1 MSAARSSPRTSVSPI
16 ADARRRAATPSV
28 AVTAAHGLGRRAAY
42 VRRVC
47 RDVLRA
53 VNETGSELSVALVH
67 DDEMQR
73 LNRDYRGKDRTT
85 DVLAFALREGEDTSV
100 QEPGLL
106 GDVVVS
112 VPTAERQAR
121 ERGHALDRELAE
133 LLAHGILHLLGYDH
147 ERSPA
152 EARRMFREQRR
163 VLAAIGA
170 DAAPGAAAARPAAA
184 RAKVARPKRGSVQ
197 EKDASRRRT

>member
-1 MSAARSSPRTSVSPI
+1 MSPTAEGRGPT
-16 ADARRRAATPSV
+16 AATV
-28 AVTAAHGLGRRAAY
+28 AVTAARGLGRHAAF

-53 VNETGSELSVALVH
+53 VDEGGSELSVALVH
-67 DDEMQR
+67 DDEMHR
-73 LNRDYRGKDRTT
+73 LNRDYRGKDRAT
-85 DVLAFALREGEDTSV
+85 DVLAFALREGEGLAV

-112 VPTAERQAR
+112 VPTAERQAA
-121 ERGHALDRELAE
+121 ERGHTLERELAE
-133 LLAHGILHLLGYDH
+133 LLAHGILHLLGHDH

-163 VLAAIGA
+163 VLAATGA
-170 DAAPGAAAARPAAA
+170 NAAAAAPVATATVGRA
-184 RAKVARPKRGSVQ
+184 AKVARPKRGSVQ
-197 EKDASRRRT
+197 KGNASRRRT

>member
-1 MSAARSSPRTSVSPI
+1 MPAS
-16 ADARRRAATPSV
+16 SV
-28 AVTAAHGLGRRAAY
+28 AVRAARGLGRHTAL

-53 VNETGSELSVALVH
+53 VNEHGGELSVALVH
-67 DDEMQR
+67 DEEMHR
-73 LNRDYRGKDRTT
+73 LNRDWRGKDRTT
-85 DVLAFALREGEDTSV
+85 DVLAFALREGEGTAV

-112 VPTAERQAR
+112 IPTAARQAK
-121 ERGHALDRELAE
+121 ERGHALDREIAE

-163 VLAAIGA
+163 VLAAIGVGA
-170 DAAPGAAAARPAAA
+170 TPSAPAAKVAAART
-184 RAKVARPKRGSVQ
+184 KLARPKRGSVQ
-197 EKDASRRRT
+197 KAHASRRRT

>member
-1 MSAARSSPRTSVSPI
+1 MSAARPSPHASVSPS
-16 ADARRRAATPSV
+16 ADARRRTAAPSV
-28 AVTAAHGLGRRAAY
+28 AVTAAHGLNRHAAY

-53 VNETGSELSVALVH
+53 VNETGSELSAALVH

-112 VPTAERQAR
+112 VPTAARQAE

-170 DAAPGAAAARPAAA
+170 TPAS
-184 RAKVARPKRGSVQ
+184 VARPKRGSVQ
-197 EKDASRRRT
+197 KGHASRRRT

>member
-1 MSAARSSPRTSVSPI
+1 MRAATVAVSAAR
-16 ADARRRAATPSV
+16 
-28 AVTAAHGLGRRAAY
+28 GLGHHASF

-53 VNETGSELSVALVH
+53 VDEGGSELSVALVH
-67 DDEMQR
+67 DDEMHR
-73 LNRDYRGKDRTT
+73 LNRDWRGKDRTT
-85 DVLAFALREGEDTSV
+85 DVLAFALREGEGTAV

-106 GDVVVS
+106 GDVVIS
-112 VPTAERQAR
+112 VPTAERQAA
-121 ERGHALDRELAE
+121 ERGHALERELAE

-170 DAAPGAAAARPAAA
+170 DATTPSPAAA
-184 RAKVARPKRGSVQ
+184 EIGRAAKVARPKRRSVQ
-197 EKDASRRRT
+197 KGHASRRRT

>member
-1 MSAARSSPRTSVSPI
+1 VSPI
-16 ADARRRAATPSV
+16 ADAAHSRTRTTVTVSAAR
-28 AVTAAHGLGRRAAY
+28 GLGRHATF

-47 RDVLRA
+47 RGALRA
-53 VNETGSELSVALVH
+53 VGESGAELSVALV
-67 DDEMQR
+67 DDAEMQR
-73 LNRDYRGKDRTT
+73 LNRDWRGKDRTT
-85 DVLAFALREGEDTSV
+85 DVLAFALREGELADV

-121 ERGHALDRELAE
+121 ERGHALERELAE
-133 LLAHGILHLLGYDH
+133 LLVHGILHLLGYDH

-163 VLAAIGA
+163 VLAELAA
-170 DAAPGAAAARPAAA
+170 DGGVDERAPSSPSLRG
-184 RAKVARPKRGSVQ
+184 RAP
-197 EKDASRRRT
+197 SRK

>member
-1 MSAARSSPRTSVSPI
+1 MTVAA
-16 ADARRRAATPSV
+16 PSV
-28 AVTAAHGLGRRAAY
+28 AVTAARGLGRHAAY

-47 RDVLRA
+47 RDLLRA
-53 VNETGSELSVALVH
+53 VDEGGGELSVALVH
-67 DDEMQR
+67 DVEMHR

-112 VPTAERQAR
+112 VPTAERQAKD
-121 ERGHALDRELAE
+121 RGHALERELAE

-163 VLAAIGA
+163 VLAEIGV
-170 DAAPGAAAARPAAA
+170 DAPPGAPAARPPGA
-184 RAKVARPKRGSVQ
+184 RVKLARPKRGSVQ

>member
-1 MSAARSSPRTSVSPI
+1 MSPTAE
-16 ADARRRAATPSV
+16 ARRPNAATV
-28 AVTAAHGLGRRAAY
+28 AVTAARGLGRHAAY

-53 VNETGSELSVALVH
+53 VDECGSELSVALVH
-67 DDEMQR
+67 DDEMHR
-73 LNRDYRGKDRTT
+73 LNRDWRGKDRTT
-85 DVLAFALREGEDTSV
+85 DVLAFALREGEGTAV

-112 VPTAERQAR
+112 VPTAERQAA
-121 ERGHALDRELAE
+121 ERGHALERELAE
-133 LLAHGILHLLGYDH
+133 LLVHGILHLLGYDH

-163 VLAAIGA
+163 VLAALGA
-170 DAAPGAAAARPAAA
+170 DAAAAAPAGREAA
-184 RAKVARPKRGSVQ
+184 PRAKVARPKRGSVQ
-197 EKDASRRRT
+197 KGNASRRRT